1 MITPTVL
8 VLEDDDVLRVLLTE
22 IIEELGEVVV
32 SFASADEGMMF
43 LETGA
48 GQLNLIVSDISMP
61 GLLDGY
67 ELSKVVTLRWPS
79 LSMILT
85 SGEVNLALEL
95 GANIR
100 FLPKPWI
107 GDAMFNLVVCVLAQ
121 GRKLHSR
128 TDL

>member
-1 MITPTVL
+1 MISPTVL
-8 VLEDDDVLRVLLTE
+8 VLEDDDVLRLLLTE
-22 IIEELGEVVV
+22 IIEDSGEVVV
-32 SFASADEGMMF
+32 SFASADEGIIF
-43 LETGA
+43 LEACA

-85 SGEVNLALEL
+85 SGEANLVLEL
-95 GANIR
+95 GANIC

-121 GRKLHSR
+121 GRKRHSR